1 MASNATTKITALDA
15 RLVFNSRGSKTV
27 EVDVIVGRKFAGR
40 ACAPSGASVGKL
52 EAQSFPE
59 NKPEKALAAF
69 NASKKKFLGLDASDP
84 EAVYEVLRSVDDTAN
99 YSKIGGSVA
108 YALSIAAVD
117 AAARALGVPLF
128 KLLKPKGPY
137 RFPFPLGNI
146 LGGGAHAGPGT
157 PDLQEILA
165 CPVGARGVMEALEMN
180 FKLHSEL
187 RKVIESIDSRFTYG
201 RGDEGAW
208 APNVNNDQALEI
220 AEKAVRNCGFT
231 LGKEM
236 ALGIDFAS
244 SSFWDEDKHVYDYAR
259 QGLKRDTGEQIEF
272 ANRLIRD
279 YRLVYAEDPVHEGDF
294 EGMAVLT
301 KKNPQTLVTGDDML
315 VTNAAMV
322 KKAVSFGACSGA
334 ILKVNQAGSMYD
346 ALLFAKE
353 CAKNNIKI
361 ITSHRSGESSDSH
374 IAHIAVATGSKM
386 LKTGVLGGERV
397 AKLNELVRMSEYDLI
412 KGMAELT
419 PTRHEQ

>member
-1 MASNATTKITALDA
+1 MPSITSLGA
-15 RLVFNSRGSKTV
+15 RIVFNSRGSKTI
-27 EVDVIVGRKFAGR
+27 EVDVVTDKKFSGR
-40 ACAPSGASVGKL
+40 ATAPSGASVGKL
-52 EAQSFPE
+52 EAQSFPD
-59 NKPEKALAAF
+59 NKAEKALAAF
-69 NASKKKFLGLDASDP
+69 NAIRKKFVGLDAADTK
-84 EAVYEVLRSVDDTAN
+84 AMFDVLRSIDDTEN

-108 YALSIAAVD
+108 YAVSIAAVD
-117 AAARALGVPLF
+117 SAAKAENVPLF

-137 RFPFPLGNI
+137 KFPFPLGNI

-165 CPVGARGVMEALEMN
+165 CPVGAKGVMEALEMN

-187 RKVIESIDSRFTYG
+187 RKVIESIDKKFTYG

-220 AEKAVRNCGFT
+220 AEKAVKNCGYT
-231 LGKEM
+231 LGKDM

-244 SSFWDEDKHVYDYAR
+244 SSFWDEQNSVYDYAR

-272 ANRLIRD
+272 ANRLMRD
-279 YRLVYAEDPVHEGDF
+279 YKLAYAEDPVHEGDF
-294 EGMAVLT
+294 ESMAVLT
-301 KKNPQTLVTGDDML
+301 KKNPKTLVTGDDML

-322 KKAVSFGACSGA
+322 KKAVKFGACSGA
-334 ILKVNQAGSMYD
+334 ILKVNQAGSLYD
-346 ALLFAKE
+346 ALQFAKE

-361 ITSHRSGESSDSH
+361 ITSHRSGESPDSH
-374 IAHIAVATGSKM
+374 ISHIAVATGSKM

-397 AKLNELVRMSEYDLI
+397 AKLNELLRMSEHGLI
-412 KGMAELT
+412 KGMAQLT
-419 PTRHEQ
+419 STT

>member
-1 MASNATTKITALDA
+1 MMPSITSLEG
-15 RLVFNSRGSKTV
+15 RLLFNSRGSKTI
-27 EVDVIVGRKFAGR
+27 EIDVVTDKKYSGR

-59 NKPEKALAAF
+59 NKAEKALAAF
-69 NASKKKFLGLDASDP
+69 NASKKKFIGVDASDTK
-84 EAVYEVLRSVDDTAN
+84 AVFDVLRKVDDTDN

-117 AAARALGVPLF
+117 SAARAKGVPLF
-128 KLLKPKGPY
+128 QLLKPRDPY

-157 PDLQEILA
+157 PDIQEILA
-165 CPVGARGVMEALEMN
+165 CPVGAKSIMEALEMN

-187 RKVIESIDSRFTYG
+187 RKVIESIDKRFTYG

-220 AEKAVRNCGFT
+220 AEKAVKNCGYT
-231 LGKEM
+231 LGKDM

-244 SSFWDEDKHVYDYAR
+244 SSFWDEANNVYDYAR

-272 ANRLIRD
+272 ASRLIRD
-279 YRLVYAEDPVHEGDF
+279 YRLAYAEDPVHEGDF
-294 EGMAVLT
+294 ESMAVLT
-301 KKNPQTLVTGDDML
+301 KKNPKTLVTGDDML

-322 KKAVSFGACSGA
+322 KKAVKMGACSGA
-334 ILKVNQAGSMYD
+334 ILKVNQAGSLYD
-346 ALLFAKE
+346 ALQFAKE
-353 CAKNNIKI
+353 CAKNDIKI

-374 IAHIAVATGSKM
+374 ISHIAIATGSKM

-397 AKLNELVRMSEYDLI
+397 AKLNELLRMSEYDLI
-412 KGMAELT
+412 RGMQTLVA
-419 PTRHEQ
+419 